1 MLEMLG
7 DALVVDRGM
16 VRRRPLVPSTL
27 NWLTQVP
34 LTYRPELLHPFASA
48 IDEPELK
55 VPAEMVRFA
64 ISQVSLKLMRGPSC
78 QTVLMTASAPA
89 YVRLPEG
96 PKKGFKEYP
105 EASLDDW
112 HKEHGEYVE

>member
-7 DALVVDRGM
+7 DALVVDRGL
-16 VRRRPLVPSTL
+16 VRRKPRVPSML
-27 NWLTQVP
+27 IRLHRSLTC
-34 LTYRPELLHPFASA
+34 RPELLHPFASA

-64 ISQVSLKLMRGPSC
+64 ISQVSSELMRGPSC
-78 QTVLMTASAPA
+78 QTVLMAGSAPA

-96 PKKGFKEYP
+96 PKKVFQEYP
-105 EASLDDW
+105 EASLDEW

>member
-1 MLEMLG
+1 M
-7 DALVVDRGM
+7 
-16 VRRRPLVPSTL
+16 
-27 NWLTQVP
+27 
-34 LTYRPELLHPFASA
+34 HPFASA

-55 VPAEMVRFA
+55 VPVEMVRFA
-64 ISQVSLKLMRGPSC
+64 ISQVSLMKLMRGPSC

-96 PKKGFKEYP
+96 PKKVFKEYP
-105 EASLDDW
+105 EASLDEW